1 MNVLILGYNGFLGRN
16 FLNFLEINRV
26 KTFKFGRKNSF
37 SDLDKII
44 KKINIIFHFA
54 GANRTKNK
62 KKFIIN
68 NQNLTEN
75 LIKYLE
81 KKRVNIPVVYSS
93 TIKINETSDYGRSK
107 KNVRNI

>member
-44 KKINIIFHFA
+44 KKINIIFHLYF
-54 GANRTKNK
+54 
-62 KKFIIN
+62 
-68 NQNLTEN
+68 LT
-75 LIKYLE
+75 LKYLLE
-81 KKRVNIPVVYSS
+81 P
-93 TIKINETSDYGRSK
+93 TLLME
-107 KNVRNI
+107 

>member
-44 KKINIIFHFA
+44 KKN
-54 GANRTKNK
+54 
-62 KKFIIN
+62 
-68 NQNLTEN
+68 
-75 LIKYLE
+75 
-81 KKRVNIPVVYSS
+81 
-93 TIKINETSDYGRSK
+93 
-107 KNVRNI
+107 